1 MRIKL
6 KKVLVF
12 FSKNPISLV
21 IMSDNNSNNN
31 KNPSTANQPIILDF
45 DFDVSDFGIDSVEEI
60 KSAFVREALEI
71 LSDLEKTILQIEA
84 DPTNDLLLGKLFRKI
99 HTLKGSSGGVPGGQ
113 LIATLSH
120 EFEAL
125 LEQLRKN
132 KIPPDVKLIDLFLV
146 SARLLSVLI
155 NSLRDRRELLPE
167 ELSEIIEGIAKFAN
181 AHIPTPANDTEAS
194 TTEIEATESAA
205 PIATE
210 QATVTEPL
218 QTMESI
224 NSSTDKATK
233 TQGVKKN
240 NIKAVGSGT
249 KNTAA
254 KNAKKNK
261 SNSEK
266 EEGVWLSNSQLKEMM
281 KISGEMIVLKNS
293 YQMMIQSTD
302 LKTNPDVFQR
312 RQTEFSQSFSK
323 AADKLQE
330 QVKWAQREEAST
342 SFEALAVV
350 IRQATSELKKDVEI
364 IEEGFDLRIEKGL
377 AKGLF
382 EALVHLLRNSIDHGI
397 ESPQERLAHGKE
409 PKGKIK
415 INLSEKNE
423 FTILEIQDDGQGL
436 DKERILNRAIKN
448 GLVTEDKAKNLSEKD
463 IFNFIFHNGFST
475 KEKVSTISG
484 RGVGLDVVKTFV
496 DNYEGRIEINSVP
509 KKGST
514 FRLVIPEPR
523 NVMVEKVLLA
533 QWNQLQFSVPLS
545 AIGQIS
551 SCDTLQ
557 FTMVDGLR
565 FCQHDKRTVPILTY
579 KEMRLLN
586 EQTDLE
592 KVKKMSVVFVQN
604 KEGIVGLLVDQ
615 IIRQQDI
622 VLNRFDRL
630 VKNLVGFKGTT
641 VLSDEVVSFVID
653 PDQIVKMVKFQE
665 SAA

>member
-1 MRIKL
+1 
-6 KKVLVF
+6 
-12 FSKNPISLV
+12 
-21 IMSDNNSNNN
+21 MSDNNSNNN
-31 KNPSTANQPIILDF
+31 KNPSTANQPILLDF

-181 AHIPTPANDTEAS
+181 AHIPTSANNNEAS
-194 TTEIEATESAA
+194 ADIEAMEAVESV
-205 PIATE
+205 ATT
-210 QATVTEPL
+210 QATTQAPSQTSTEPPAAIEL
-218 QTMESI
+218 ATPPEATA
-224 NSSTDKATK
+224 SSTDKATK
-233 TQGVKKN
+233 AQGVKKN
-240 NIKAVGSGT
+240 NNKAVASGT
-249 KNTAA
+249 KNTVA

-261 SNSEK
+261 ANSEK

-342 SFEALAVV
+342 SFEGLAVV

-397 ESPQERLAHGKE
+397 EAPQERLAHGKE

-496 DNYEGRIEINSVP
+496 DNYEGRIEINSIP

-565 FCQHDKRTVPILTY
+565 FCQYDKRTVPILTY
-579 KEMRLLN
+579 KEMRQLN

>member
-1 MRIKL
+1 
-6 KKVLVF
+6 
-12 FSKNPISLV
+12 
-21 IMSDNNSNNN
+21 MSDNNSNNN

-60 KSAFVREALEI
+60 KTAFVREALEI

-155 NSLRDRRELLPE
+155 ISLRDRRELLPE
-167 ELSEIIEGIAKFAN
+167 ELSEIIEGIAKFAE
-181 AHIPTPANDTEAS
+181 AHIPTSTTNTEAS
-194 TTEIEATESAA
+194 TDIEATESTA
-205 PIATE
+205 PVPTEQPAATE
-210 QATVTEPL
+210 LVATL
-218 QTMESI
+218 ESTTT
-224 NSSTDKATK
+224 STDKATK
-233 TQGVKKN
+233 AQGAKKN
-240 NIKAVGSGT
+240 NVKAVGSGA

-342 SFEALAVV
+342 SFEGLAVV

-397 ESPQERLAHGKE
+397 ESPQERLANGKE

-415 INLSEKNE
+415 INLTEKNE

-448 GLVTEDKAKNLSEKD
+448 GLVAEDKAKNLSEKD

-557 FTMVDGLR
+557 FTMVDGVR
-565 FCQHDKRTVPILTY
+565 FCQFDKRTVPILTY

-586 EQTDLE
+586 EQTELE